1 MIVFILIVAL
11 IFFLLFLGYFWQRHQ
26 RENMSDDEN
35 YVEPNIVEF
44 EESEKE

>member
-11 IFFLLFLGYFWQRHQ
+11 IFFLLFLGYFWQKHQ
-26 RENMSDDEN
+26 IENMPDDDN
-35 YVEPNIVEF
+35 WVEPNIVEF